1 MAVALAVVAVVL
13 AAEVV
18 EAVDV
23 ADNLPPPL
31 SSTLWCAYA
40 CDLQF
45 NGRALKGMAH
55 KVGFVSPRERRIT
68 HLPPPSKHLFNLE

>member
-23 ADNLPPPL
+23 ADNLPLFLL
-31 SSTLWCAYA
+31 S
-40 CDLQF
+40 LQLS
-45 NGRALKGMAH
+45 GVLMR
-55 KVGFVSPRERRIT
+55 VIC
-68 HLPPPSKHLFNLE
+68 NLTDVP

>member
-23 ADNLPPPL
+23 ADNLPLPL
-31 SSTLWCAYA
+31 LS
-40 CDLQF
+40 LQLC
-45 NGRALKGMAH
+45 GVLMR
-55 KVGFVSPRERRIT
+55 VIC
-68 HLPPPSKHLFNLE
+68 NLTDVP

>member
-23 ADNLPPPL
+23 ADNLPLL
-31 SSTLWCAYA
+31 S
-40 CDLQF
+40 LQLC
-45 NGRALKGMAH
+45 GVLMR
-55 KVGFVSPRERRIT
+55 VIC
-68 HLPPPSKHLFNLE
+68 NLTDVP

>member
-23 ADNLPPPL
+23 ADNLPLPL
-31 SSTLWCAYA
+31 PLLS
-40 CDLQF
+40 LQLCGVLIRVICNF
-45 NGRALKGMAH
+45 TD
-55 KVGFVSPRERRIT
+55 VP
-68 HLPPPSKHLFNLE
+68 